1 MNSFYTKTLQI
12 RYSMGNSF
20 VVTKIFKPLNA
31 VYTGT
36 VHFPASTKLADTV
49 EFLSLEDKV
58 LSVVMPLYNCVAMSD
73 WLP

>member
-20 VVTKIFKPLNA
+20 LVTKIFKSLHA

-36 VHFPASTKLADTV
+36 VHFPVSTKLTDTV
-49 EFLSLEDKV
+49 EFLSLEDKI
-58 LSVVMPLYNCVAMSD
+58 LGVVMPLFNCVAMSD